1 MTSLQWHR
9 FERCAAGNAGPVC
22 RSGQVSRPT
31 MVPLAGIEP
40 ALSPPEGDAL
50 SAELQGHLTM
60 QRRQVPTVDSL
71 QKRQL

>member
-9 FERCAAGNAGPVC
+9 FERCAVGNAGPVC

-50 SAELQGHLTM
+50 SAELQGHLTR
-60 QRRQVPTVDSL
+60 QSRQVSTGDSL
-71 QKRQL
+71 